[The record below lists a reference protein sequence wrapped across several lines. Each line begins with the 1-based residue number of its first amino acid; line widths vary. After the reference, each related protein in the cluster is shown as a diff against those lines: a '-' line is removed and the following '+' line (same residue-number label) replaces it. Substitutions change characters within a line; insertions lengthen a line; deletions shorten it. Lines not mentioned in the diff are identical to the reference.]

1 MSALRARVL
10 KTGAKPRLVECYRP
24 RDLAGNP
31 RHDEISR
38 PMSVGYEFDERARL
52 IGMRR
57 FDCYFRRS

>member
-24 RDLAGNP
+24 RDLARNP

-38 PMSVGYEFDERARL
+38 PMSVRVVDV
-52 IGMRR
+52 
-57 FDCYFRRS
+57 